1 MPDLNQHRTT
11 FKLRDGM
18 EGSPT
23 SNKRLHDTK
32 VVAHSHEIFCMPRT
46 LVACRVKWLIAASVA
61 AEVVGDEM

>member
-32 VVAHSHEIFCMPRT
+32 VVAHSHEILCMSRT
-46 LVACRVKWLIAASVA
+46 LVARGLERLIAASVA
-61 AEVVGDEM
+61 AEVVRDEM